1 MIYGYCRCSTRKQK
15 IERQIENILRHY
27 PTAIIV
33 CDYFTGKSFE
43 RPNWIAIRKKL
54 KRGDVVVFDEVSRM
68 SRNAE
73 EGFAL
78 YEELYNEGVE
88 LHFLKEPHI
97 DTTVYRNVL
106 ERTIT
111 ATGTAV
117 DYIIDGINKYLMELA
132 REQIRLA
139 FIRAQQEVDL
149 LRDRTIE
156 GIREAHIRGSISGHK
171 QGTTYETKKAKERKQ
186 IILKHCI
193 DFGGSLKDVDVIK
206 LSGCSKGAYY
216 KYKRELLLQTN

>member
-43 RPNWIAIRKKL
+43 RPNWIATRKKL

-171 QGTTYETKKAKERKQ
+171 QGTTYETKKAKECKQ

-206 LSGCSKGAYY
+206 LCGCARGSYY
-216 KYKRELLLQTN
+216 KYKKELLLRET